1 MLQSMESQRVKHD
14 RVTEQQQ
21 QIKCWSS
28 RFIRNEKTEPEK
40 GVQVDVAVSGSEG
53 RFCWA

>member
-1 MLQSMESQRVKHD
+1 MLQSMEWQRVEHD

-40 GVQVDVAVSGSEG
+40 GAQVDVAVSGSEG